1 MELIGVRLVD
11 FKAENGD
18 KITGARLFCLGDI
31 IEKNGSGR
39 ACENFFV
46 SQKNLPKIPQLGSNI
61 EPVYNKYGKV
71 QGINVLS

>member
-11 FKAENGD
+11 FKAEDGN
-18 KITGARLFCLGDI
+18 KITGARLFCLCDM

-39 ACENFFV
+39 ACESFFV

-61 EPVYNKYGKV
+61 EPIYNKYGKV
-71 QGINVLS
+71 QGINILS